1 MVVKVVLLNS
11 KMISDEV
18 IAISKRVI
26 NIHLVVYY
34 DNSVGIN
41 SNAQFGDY
49 AIFNDFIFSEYEL
62 LIFSH
67 VCSCFIQLLTSAFS
81 CDGLDCGLRSERRLQ
96 FLHDIDR

>member
-1 MVVKVVLLNS
+1 MLNS

-34 DNSVGIN
+34 DYSVGIN

-49 AIFNDFIFSEYEL
+49 AIFNDFIFSEY
-62 LIFSH
+62 
-67 VCSCFIQLLTSAFS
+67 
-81 CDGLDCGLRSERRLQ
+81 
-96 FLHDIDR
+96 

>member
-1 MVVKVVLLNS
+1 MRLS
-11 KMISDEV
+11 V

-41 SNAQFGDY
+41 SNAQFGNY
-49 AIFNDFIFSEYEL
+49 AIFNNFIFSEYEL

-81 CDGLDCGLRSERRLQ
+81 CEGLDCGVQSERRLQ
-96 FLHDIDR
+96 LLLDIDCGNFE

>member
-41 SNAQFGDY
+41 SNAQLGDY
-49 AIFNDFIFSEYEL
+49 AIFNDFIFSEY
-62 LIFSH
+62 
-67 VCSCFIQLLTSAFS
+67 
-81 CDGLDCGLRSERRLQ
+81 
-96 FLHDIDR
+96 